1 MATETVVVQVR
12 AAWWVVPYMTA
23 CVVFAMLHGLQPN
36 TDKIARFVARHGM
49 RIRLVR

>member
-12 AAWWVVPYMTA
+12 AAWWLKPYIAA

-36 TDKIARFVARHGM
+36 ADKIASFIARHG
-49 RIRLVR
+49 IRVKVL